1 MRRYGT
7 RASLDIG
14 RRITAVTLGALL
26 MVLVG
31 GAAVHAGEARDEYLN
46 VIVQSMAGK
55 RTAAAKVVRSVGGEV
70 GRPLNVV
77 NGFAARVP
85 LDAVDSLNESPSVRA
100 VTPNG
105 RVTLSSHSTV
115 KPGTGKGTSYD
126 VTRAI
131 GARSLWEQGFTGSG
145 IDVALIDSGVAP
157 VKGLRASGKIL
168 HGPDFSWESQAK
180 NLRYLDTYGHG
191 THMAG
196 LIAGREGPSGV
207 DYHSNKHNHFGVA
220 PDARLISL
228 KVADA
233 KGLTDVTQVIAA
245 IDWVIAHRKDAGMN
259 IRVLSLSFGTDGTQT
274 YLLDPLSFAV
284 ERAWKKGIVVVAA
297 AGNTGF
303 GDLSLNNPA
312 FNPFVIAVGASDT
325 KGTASISDDVV
336 PSWSTTGNPLR
347 KPDVVAPGT
356 SIVSYRTRRSYI
368 DKNHPE
374 GRIGN
379 RYFKG
384 SGTSQ
389 ATAIT
394 SGAVALLLDHRPNL
408 TPDQVKKALN
418 KSAIRL
424 SGASSSAQGNG
435 LINLPAAKS
444 FSSFFLS
451 GQLHLPGTG
460 LGSLLGARGS
470 HRVSSAGQQ
479 LAAQTDIFGQPW
491 LASTITNLG
500 NSLLGVFN
508 GTLLSGTRFVTDPV
522 LGLVWKSVG
531 WDRNDWTGSRWTD
544 ESWTGSRWT
553 GSRWTGSR
561 WTGSRWTGSRWTG
574 DTWSSASWGSP

>member
-1 MRRYGT
+1 
-7 RASLDIG
+7 
-14 RRITAVTLGALL
+14 
-26 MVLVG
+26 
-31 GAAVHAGEARDEYLN
+31 
-46 VIVQSMAGK
+46 
-55 RTAAAKVVRSVGGEV
+55 
-70 GRPLNVV
+70 
-77 NGFAARVP
+77 
-85 LDAVDSLNESPSVRA
+85 
-100 VTPNG
+100 
-105 RVTLSSHSTV
+105 
-115 KPGTGKGTSYD
+115 
-126 VTRAI
+126 
-131 GARSLWEQGFTGSG
+131 
-145 IDVALIDSGVAP
+145 
-157 VKGLRASGKIL
+157 
-168 HGPDFSWESQAK
+168 
-180 NLRYLDTYGHG
+180 
-191 THMAG
+191 MAG
-196 LIAGREGPSGV
+196 LIAGREGPAGA
-207 DYHSNKHNHFGVA
+207 DYHANKHNHFGVA